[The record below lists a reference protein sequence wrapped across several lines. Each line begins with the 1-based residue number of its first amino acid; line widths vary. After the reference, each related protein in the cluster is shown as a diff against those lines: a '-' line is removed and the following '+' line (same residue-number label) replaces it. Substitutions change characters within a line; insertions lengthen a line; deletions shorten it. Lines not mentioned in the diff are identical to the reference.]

1 MKDLRRFVYSVT
13 VFVFL
18 SLSSWGQPKYDVT
31 LINPDLVKY
40 AKAVVRTGETKLSV
54 SSLTSA
60 TLEVKQAIT
69 ILNERGRD
77 LSVYVGI
84 DDKFVTYRFGNLIIY
99 DKNGKKVKSFGT
111 LALEPMI
118 TFSGSTLYN
127 DVKLKTIDPEYR
139 TYPFTVEVS
148 YNVDLKGFFSFP
160 DWVIAKDYSISTER
174 SVLSV
179 KVPDNFELRYFEQNM
194 PANGTIKKEGV
205 SVIYEWKVENFKA
218 IKEEPFSMPAERLS
232 PAVFLAPA
240 KFEMA
245 GKKGSTSTWQEFGQF
260 FADLNHN
267 RNILPESIVS
277 KIKEIAAS
285 TTDTTWIIRKLYS
298 MMQEKTRYVNVQIGI
313 GGWQPIEAMK
323 VHETSYGDCKALS
336 NYMKSMLDAA
346 GIEACYAIVRAGD
359 DDVYL
364 NSEFPSN
371 QFNHVIVCVPG
382 GKDTIWLECTS
393 QRIPF
398 NYIGTFTDDRYA
410 LLITEDGGRLA
421 HTRRYSSE
429 NLRSRKTSV
438 VLEPSGNSRAT
449 VTTYYSHSFYDD
461 MLPVLLSDYENQK
474 RLLTGLI
481 SVPDFKLIEFM
492 INQPDKTLPVIRED
506 LELSIKGNATVMGD
520 RMILPFNLLNKS
532 SMLPVFNERNSEIMI
547 LRDKTTIDTIIYKIP
562 TGYVLSSTFNPINL
576 NSEFGSCETFLHS
589 TAEHLIFVRKQTI
602 KKGIFSST
610 KYPEFTEFSNKIAS
624 ADMVKVVL
632 QKQ

>member
-1 MKDLRRFVYSVT
+1 
-13 VFVFL
+13 
-18 SLSSWGQPKYDVT
+18 
-31 LINPDLVKY
+31 
-40 AKAVVRTGETKLSV
+40 
-54 SSLTSA
+54 
-60 TLEVKQAIT
+60 
-69 ILNERGRD
+69 
-77 LSVYVGI
+77 
-84 DDKFVTYRFGNLIIY
+84 
-99 DKNGKKVKSFGT
+99 
-111 LALEPMI
+111 
-118 TFSGSTLYN
+118 
-127 DVKLKTIDPEYR
+127 
-139 TYPFTVEVS
+139 
-148 YNVDLKGFFSFP
+148 
-160 DWVIAKDYSISTER
+160 
-174 SVLSV
+174 
-179 KVPDNFELRYFEQNM
+179 
-194 PANGTIKKEGV
+194 
-205 SVIYEWKVENFKA
+205 
-218 IKEEPFSMPAERLS
+218 
-232 PAVFLAPA
+232 
-240 KFEMA
+240 
-245 GKKGSTSTWQEFGQF
+245 
-260 FADLNHN
+260 
-267 RNILPESIVS
+267 
-277 KIKEIAAS
+277 
-285 TTDTTWIIRKLYS
+285 
-298 MMQEKTRYVNVQIGI
+298 
-313 GGWQPIEAMK
+313 MK

-449 VTTYYSHSFYDD
+449 VTTFYSHSFYDD

-492 INQPDKTLPVIRED
+492 ISQPDKTFPVIRED

-547 LRDKTTIDTIIYKIP
+547 MRDKTTIDTIIYKIP